1 MKEAKTDKSVFEK
14 ALLKLNKHQKEA
26 VEEIDGPVMVIAGPG
41 TGKTEILALR
51 IANILLRTD
60 TRPENIL
67 ALTFTD
73 AGAHNMRDRLT
84 RYIGAEAY
92 RVAVHTF
99 HSFAGEQIGRYPD
112 AYPSIVGGRAASDIE
127 RIQIIEEIINNND
140 FKLLRPHGDPLY
152 YVREIPRAIS
162 DLKKEYVTPEI
173 FAERITTE
181 ENQLAILPKI
191 HEEGAHKGKVRKD
204 YLEFEKRINKHRE
217 LLRVYQLYQAILRDK
232 HLYDFEDMIVET
244 VKALEGNEDMLRD
257 LQETYQYILAD
268 EHQDVN
274 ESQNRILEILA
285 DFHDRPN
292 IFVVGD
298 EKQAIFRFQG
308 ASLDNFLY
316 FQDRFPGTKVIAL
329 TDNYRSTPDIL
340 DASFELIKTDDE
352 ILRELRV
359 PLKAARL
366 DLLGGESATGRVE
379 YRNFP
384 HEAIEDEWVV
394 DEVKKA
400 LTSEIAQGDIAI
412 ITRYNRDVLHFTN
425 LLRQSGI
432 DASPSADI
440 DILEHPITISIETLI
455 RAVALPNDESAL
467 FDCLLGGWWQLLAG
481 DLTRVL
487 AARSTSW
494 PLALLIADTDKLA
507 ELGVNN
513 PKAILRVS
521 ELLSEA
527 RLQSAT
533 KPPHQIL
540 HFLIK
545 ESGFLEY
552 IMQTDPL
559 EGASVLRRIYDEI
572 EAAVISNEAATLRD
586 IATQFEYRKMHNLP
600 ITAPFVIKNHSA
612 VQVMT
617 AHKAKGL
624 EFHTVILP
632 RVTDKCFG
640 KSSKR
645 DLFKLPLTQNRVSH
659 NASDEEDD
667 ERRLFYVAMTRAKT
681 NLLISAGEMNS
692 EGKPLDASRFLDSMG
707 EGYLETIDT
716 TSLADDFR
724 PENIFANKQVSF
736 KLSPEIIKTLFLS
749 RGFSVTHLNN
759 YLEDPQK
766 YFYDN
771 LLRRPQPR
779 ALSLLFGT
787 TVHDVLERAALQISK
802 NETPPSPT
810 EISEWLKTALSKL
823 PLSISEDTSLHERAY
838 AALIAYIP
846 TLAKNVK
853 EKSRS
858 ELSVSVTLTTDDPD
872 LPEIPLTGKLDRVD
886 YDDEGNIIRVVDYKT
901 GKAKSKNDVSG
912 ETKSSDGKYKRQL
925 VFYGL
930 LLSLSNPEK
939 PLPNEFTIS
948 FVEPKESGEIV
959 EHTFSVTKEEI
970 EDLKLEVVKVAKEI
984 VSGVKF

>member
-1 MKEAKTDKSVFEK
+1 MKEAKADRSTFEE
-14 ALLKLNKHQKEA
+14 AYAKLNSHQKAA
-26 VEEIDGPVMVIAGPG
+26 VDTIDGPVMVIAGPG

-73 AGAHNMRDRLT
+73 AGAHNMRNRLA
-84 RYIGAEAY
+84 RYIGADSY
-92 RVAVHTF
+92 HVAVHTF

-112 AYPSIVGGRAASDIE
+112 AYPSIIGGRAASDIE
-127 RIQIIEEIINNND
+127 KLQIIEEIINDND

-173 FAERITTE
+173 FAERITE
-181 ENQLAILPKI
+181 EETLLASLPKL
-191 HEEGAHKGKVRKD
+191 HEKGAHKGKVRKD
-204 YLEFEKRINKHRE
+204 YLEFEKRVSKHRE
-217 LLRVYQLYQAILRDK
+217 LLRVYQLYQATLRDRR
-232 HLYDFEDMIVET
+232 LYDFEDMIVET

-308 ASLDNFLY
+308 ASLNNFLY

-329 TDNYRSTPDIL
+329 TDNYRSTSKIL
-340 DASFELIKTDDE
+340 DLSYELIKTDDE
-352 ILRELRV
+352 ILRDLRV
-359 PLKAARL
+359 PLNAA
-366 DLLGGESATGRVE
+366 GAASSETGRVE
-379 YRNFP
+379 HRNFP
-384 HEAIEDEWVV
+384 HEAIEDEWVIE
-394 DEVKKA
+394 EVKAA
-400 LTSEIAQGDIAI
+400 LASGTAPDDIVI

-425 LLRQSGI
+425 RLRQSGI
-432 DASPSADI
+432 EASPSADI
-440 DILEHPITISIETLI
+440 DILEHPITLSVETLI
-455 RAVALPNDESAL
+455 RAASLINDEKAL
-467 FDCLLGGWWQLLAG
+467 FDCLLCGCWRLEAG
-481 DLTRVL
+481 DLARVF
-487 AARSTSW
+487 AARSTEW
-494 PLALLIADTDKLA
+494 PLARLIADANKLG
-507 ELGVNN
+507 ELGIEN
-513 PKAILRVS
+513 PSPILKVG

-527 RLQSAT
+527 RLESAT
-533 KPPHQIL
+533 KPPHQVL

-545 ESGFLEY
+545 ESGFLDH
-552 IMQTDPL
+552 IMQTDPI
-559 EGASVLRRIYDEI
+559 EGASVLRRVYDEI
-572 EAAVISNEAATLRD
+572 ETAVISQQATTLREV
-586 IATQFEYRKMHNLP
+586 ATQFQYRRLHNLP
-600 ITAPFVIKNHSA
+600 ITAPFVISNKGS

-617 AHKAKGL
+617 VHKSKGL
-624 EFHTVILP
+624 EFDTVILP

-645 DLFKLPLTQNRVSH
+645 DLFKLPLTQNRSQLGE
-659 NASDEEDD
+659 NDEEDD
-667 ERRLFYVAMTRAKT
+667 ERRLLYVAMTRAKT
-681 NLLISAGEMNS
+681 SLLVSAGEMNG
-692 EGKPLDASRFLDSMG
+692 EGKPLDLSRFLPSIG
-707 EGYLETIDT
+707 LEYLKTVDV
-716 TSLADDFR
+716 AAQVVDFE
-724 PENIFANKQVSF
+724 PAKIFASKSTSF
-736 KLSPEIIKTLFLS
+736 QLTPEIIKALFLA

-779 ALSLLFGT
+779 AVSLLFGT
-787 TVHDVLERAALQISK
+787 TVHEVLDQAALHISK
-802 NETPPSPT
+802 NGVLPSDT
-810 EISEWLKTALSKL
+810 LISDWLKGALRKL
-823 PLSISEDTSLHERAY
+823 PLSVSEDTSLHERAY
-838 AALIAYIP
+838 SALLAYLP
-846 TLAKNVK
+846 TLARNVG

-858 ELSVSVTLTTDDPD
+858 EFSVSTILKTDDPD

-886 YDDEGNIIRVVDYKT
+886 FDEAGNITRVADYKT
-901 GKAKSKNDVSG
+901 GKAKSRNDVAG

-930 LLSLSNPEK
+930 LLSLSNPDR
-939 PLPNEFTIS
+939 PLPAEFTIS
-948 FVEPKESGEIV
+948 FVEPKESGDIV
-959 EHTFSVTKEEI
+959 EHTFTVTRDEI
-970 EDLKLEVVKVAKEI
+970 EELKGEVIRVAKEI
-984 VSGVKF
+984 ISGEKF